1 MKKIVVFIFTFF
13 VLLGESILAN
23 EKADKILE
31 SKDVVVSKFLELK
44 EAEKQ
49 VEVLKGSYNKDSE
62 KKLDKKYEKLIKKY
76 SKEKEYTLKEKQE
89 ILELQKKEY
98 ERIFAELEKLE
109 SK

>member
-1 MKKIVVFIFTFF
+1 MKKIVISFFIFFI
-13 VLLGESILAN
+13 LLGPKTFTDGGI
-23 EKADKILE
+23 DKILE
-31 SKDVVVSKFLELK
+31 SKEVVVSKFLELK

-49 VEVLKGSYNKDSE
+49 VEVLKGSYNEKVQ

-98 ERIFAELEKLE
+98 ERIFTELEKLE
-109 SK
+109 NK